1 MPPARRACL
10 RNPSL
15 GSHCKVYNC
24 ALVTVRQIK
33 KHSPWHAQ
41 TSTLV
46 ERIGGNATVET
57 LDVFPMLLL
66 FSIVIH
72 TGGRIRHRY
81 NSWTPFLLM
90 KLHWRLVFALSPSSR
105 VCPNINVNQIISA
118 ISVVCWTCIMFVVTV
133 KVVIQS
139 VVAVCCNVP
148 AARSKSMIANTRYRM
163 LLRLR
168 RPIYFRVLLLRQ
180 SCCRGVDLLVRFWNK
195 SF

>member
-1 MPPARRACL
+1 MHEKSIPWLAL
-10 RNPSL
+10 QSL
-15 GSHCKVYNC
+15 QLCFSD
-24 ALVTVRQIK
+24 
-33 KHSPWHAQ
+33 
-41 TSTLV
+41 STL
-46 ERIGGNATVET
+46 NQKT
-57 LDVFPMLLL
+57 
-66 FSIVIH
+66 FSLACTDIYTCGENWGKRNRGSTGCVPNVIVIQH
-72 TGGRIRHRY
+72 CYSHWGKSDTGGRIRHRY

-90 KLHWRLVFALSPSSR
+90 KLHWRLVFALSPSSW
-105 VCPNINVNQIISA
+105 VCPSINVNQIISE

-148 AARSKSMIANTRYRM
+148 AARSKFMIANTRYRM

-168 RPIYFRVLLLRQ
+168 RPIYFRVLLRRQ